1 MSTQL
6 PYRARIAGTGSCLPE
21 RIVTNLD
28 LEKTLDTSDQWIRER
43 TGIIERR
50 IAAKGE
56 SSSTLGAEAGR
67 RALTAAGVKAEDVDM
82 IIVCTS
88 TPDVIYPST
97 ACFVQREIGA
107 SKAAAF
113 DISAVCSGFV
123 FGLSIAEQYLKSGRY
138 ETILVIGAEVNSRIM
153 DWTDRSTCILFG
165 DGAGAVVLRREQC
178 DEPVGILSTHI
189 FSDGNR
195 AEMLI
200 VPGGIGRET
209 ISKQAVEDKL
219 YTLKMEGQATFKV
232 AVKKMTEASMEAL
245 NLNGLKKEDVS
256 VVVPH
261 QANRRIID
269 AVAGKLKVDSSKVI
283 VNLDKFGNTGG
294 ASIPIALNQAVENNQ
309 IKKGDLVLLTV
320 LGAGLTWG
328 AALIRW

>member
-1 MSTQL
+1 MNKHL
-6 PYRARIAGTGSCLPE
+6 PNRARITGTGSCLPE

-50 IAAKGE
+50 IAEKGE
-56 SSSTLGAEAGR
+56 SSSTLGAEAAR
-67 RALTAAGVKAEDVDM
+67 RALTAAGEKPEDIDM

-107 SKAAAF
+107 SKAVAY

-138 ETILVIGAEVNSRIM
+138 ETILVIGAEVNSRLM

-165 DGAGAVVLRREQC
+165 DGAGAVVLKREESE
-178 DEPVGILSTHI
+178 EPVGLLSSHI
-189 FSDGNR
+189 YSDGNR

-209 ISKQAVEDKL
+209 ISRQAVEDNL

-232 AVKKMTEASMEAL
+232 AVKKMTEVSLEAL
-245 NLNGLKKEDVS
+245 EHNNLTKENLN

-261 QANRRIID
+261 QANRRIIS
-269 AVAGKLKVDSSKVI
+269 AVAEKLKMDSSKVI
-283 VNLDKFGNTGG
+283 VNLDKLGNTGG
-294 ASIPIALNQAVENNQ
+294 ASIPIALDQAVKSNR
-309 IKKGDLVLLTV
+309 IKRDDLVLLTV

>member
-1 MSTQL
+1 MHI
-6 PYRARIAGTGSCLPE
+6 PYKARIAGTGSCLPD
-21 RIVTNLD
+21 RVVTNLD

-43 TGIIERR
+43 TGIAERR
-50 IAAKGE
+50 IAEKGE
-56 SSSTLGAEAGR
+56 SSSTLGAEAAR
-67 RALTAAGVKAEDVDM
+67 RALARAGVNAEDIDM

-97 ACFVQREIGA
+97 ACFVQRELGA

-123 FGLSIAEQYLKSGRY
+123 FGLSVAEQYIKSGRY
-138 ETILVIGAEVNSRIM
+138 ETILVIGAEVNSRLM

-165 DGAGAVVLRREQC
+165 DGAGAVVLKREESE
-178 DEPVGILSTHI
+178 EPVGILSSHI
-189 FSDGNR
+189 YSDGNR

-219 YTLKMEGQATFKV
+219 YTLKMEGQATFKI
-232 AVKKMTEASMEAL
+232 AVKKMTAVSMEAL
-245 NLNGLKKEDVS
+245 SLNGFSKEDLTVM
-256 VVVPH
+256 VPH

-269 AVAGKLKVDSSKVI
+269 AVADKLKMDPSKVI
-283 VNLDKFGNTGG
+283 VNLNKLGNTGG

-309 IKKGDLVLLTV
+309 IKNGDLVLLTV

>member
-1 MSTQL
+1 MNTQL

-28 LEKTLDTSDQWIRER
+28 LEKTLETSDQWIRER
-43 TGIIERR
+43 TGIAERR

-56 SSSTLGAEAGR
+56 SSSTLGAEAAR
-67 RALTAAGVKAEDVDM
+67 RALTAAGVNAEEVDM

-165 DGAGAVVLRREQC
+165 DGAGAVVLKREQSE
-178 DEPVGILSTHI
+178 EPVGILSTHI
-189 FSDGNR
+189 YSDGNR

-200 VPGGIGRET
+200 VPGGIGRES
-209 ISKQAVEDKL
+209 ISKQAVDDKL

-232 AVKKMTEASMEAL
+232 AVKKMTEVSLEAL

-269 AVAGKLKVDSSKVI
+269 AVAEKLKVDSSKVI
-283 VNLDKFGNTGG
+283 VNLNKLGNTGG

-309 IKKGDLVLLTV
+309 IKHGDLVLLTV

>member
-1 MSTQL
+1 MNMHI
-6 PYRARIAGTGSCLPE
+6 PYKARIAGTGSCLPD
-21 RIVTNLD
+21 RVVTNLD

-43 TGIIERR
+43 TGIAERR
-50 IAAKGE
+50 IAEKGE
-56 SSSTLGAEAGR
+56 SSSTLGAEAAR
-67 RALTAAGVKAEDVDM
+67 RALARAGVNAEDIDM

-97 ACFVQREIGA
+97 ACFVQRELGA

-123 FGLSIAEQYLKSGRY
+123 FGLSVAEQYIKSGRY
-138 ETILVIGAEVNSRIM
+138 ETILVIGAEVNSRLM

-165 DGAGAVVLRREQC
+165 DGAGAVVLKREESE
-178 DEPVGILSTHI
+178 EPVGILSSHI
-189 FSDGNR
+189 YSDGNR

-219 YTLKMEGQATFKV
+219 YTLKMEGQATFKI
-232 AVKKMTEASMEAL
+232 AVKKMTAVSMEAL
-245 NLNGLKKEDVS
+245 SLNGFSKEDLTVM
-256 VVVPH
+256 VPH

-269 AVAGKLKVDSSKVI
+269 AVADKLKMDPSKVI
-283 VNLDKFGNTGG
+283 VNLNKLGNTGG

-309 IKKGDLVLLTV
+309 IKNGDLVLLTV

>member
-1 MSTQL
+1 MNTQSS
-6 PYRARIAGTGSCLPE
+6 YRARIAGTGSCLPE
-21 RIVTNLD
+21 KIVTNFD

-56 SSSTLGAEAGR
+56 SSSTLGAEAAR
-67 RALTAAGVKAEDVDM
+67 RAIEAAQVTPDDIQL

-97 ACFVQREIGA
+97 ACFVQRELGA

-123 FGLSIAEQYLKSGRY
+123 FGLSIAEQYLKTGRY
-138 ETILVIGAEVNSRIM
+138 ETILVIGAEVNSRLM
-153 DWTDRSTCILFG
+153 DWTDRTTCILFG
-165 DGAGAVVLRREQC
+165 DGAGAVVLKRESTEQ
-178 DEPVGILSTHI
+178 PVGLLSTHI
-189 FSDGNR
+189 YSDGNR

-200 VPGGIGRET
+200 VPGGIGRES
-209 ISKQAVEDKL
+209 ISHQALDDKL

-232 AVKKMTEASMEAL
+232 AVRRMTEVSIEAL
-245 NLNGLKKEDVS
+245 KLNGLSKEDLNFM
-256 VVVPH
+256 VPH

-269 AVAGKLKVDSSKVI
+269 AVGEKLKMDSSKVI
-283 VNLDKFGNTGG
+283 INLDKCGNTGG
-294 ASIPIALNQAVENNQ
+294 ASIPIALDQAVSAGK
-309 IKKGDLVLLTV
+309 IKRDDLVLLTV